1 METKVLQRAGN
12 LTKTTER
19 SWRRRMVM
27 VTDTLWGALHYIII
41 TCIVGAGG
49 AILTSIL
56 QMKKLRL
63 SG

>member
-1 METKVLQRAGN
+1 
-12 LTKTTER
+12 
-19 SWRRRMVM
+19 M